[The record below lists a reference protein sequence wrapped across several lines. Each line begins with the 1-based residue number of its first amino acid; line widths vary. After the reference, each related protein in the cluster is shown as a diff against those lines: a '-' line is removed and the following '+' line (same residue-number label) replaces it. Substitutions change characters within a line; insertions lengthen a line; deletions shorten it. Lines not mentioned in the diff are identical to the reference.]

1 VRVVSSAP
9 ARIDLAGGTIDL
21 WPLYLLHDG
30 AQTLNA
36 AITLRAHCTIQSR
49 ADDRITLVSE
59 DTRER
64 VEAATAADFDLD
76 RLPLIARLVRSFG
89 VGGVD
94 IVTRSDS
101 PVGAGLGGSST
112 LAVAAGAALAAWA
125 DRTIDAET
133 LLGLVMNVE
142 GQVLGVPPG
151 VQDYRPAMYGGVLA
165 IELGVD
171 GVRTVRLPIDA
182 DALSDRLVVAF
193 TGASRNSGINNW
205 DVFKRRLDSDP
216 GVTAAFTDICRAAAG
231 MREAFLRN
239 DWPGVA
245 AHLAE
250 EWTARKRLA
259 PGVTTPAIDA
269 LLDHARAAGAWA
281 GKVCG
286 AGGGG
291 CLFALTDPERK
302 ADVSA
307 ALAHTGADVLPV
319 RIDRNGLSLER
330 SGSR

>member
-9 ARIDLAGGTIDL
+9 TRIDLAGGTIDI
-21 WPLYLLHDG
+21 WPLYLLHPG

-36 AITLRAHCTIQSR
+36 AISLRAHCTIESR
-49 ADDRITLVSE
+49 ADDRIVLVSE

-76 RLPLIARLVRSFG
+76 RLPLVARLVKSFG
-89 VGGVD
+89 VSGVA
-94 IVTRSDS
+94 VTTRSDS

-125 DRTIDAET
+125 HRPIDDEA
-133 LLGLVMNVE
+133 LLTWVMNVE

-171 GVRTVRLPIDA
+171 GVRTVRLPIDPG
-182 DALSDRLVVAF
+182 ALTDRLVVAF

-205 DVFKRRLDSDP
+205 DVFKRRIDGDP
-216 GVTAAFTDICRAAAG
+216 AVTGAFTDICRAAGG
-231 MREAFLRN
+231 MRAAFHRH
-239 DWPGVA
+239 DWSGVA
-245 AHLAE
+245 AELAE
-250 EWTARKRLA
+250 EWAARKRLA
-259 PGVTTPAIDA
+259 PGVTTPAIDE
-269 LLDHARAAGAWA
+269 LLDRARTAGAWA

-291 CLFALTDPERK
+291 CVLALTDPERK
-302 ADVSA
+302 SAVSA
-307 ALAHTGADVLPV
+307 ALVDAGAEVLPV
-319 RIDRNGLSLER
+319 QIDRNGLSLER
-330 SGSR
+330 S

>member
-9 ARIDLAGGTIDL
+9 TRIDLAGGTIDI
-21 WPLYLLHDG
+21 WPLYLWHAG

-36 AITLRAHCTIQSR
+36 AISLRAHCTIESR
-49 ADDRITLVSE
+49 ADDRIVLVSE

-64 VEAATAADFDLD
+64 IEAATAADLDLD
-76 RLPLIARLVRSFG
+76 RLPLLARLVQSFG
-89 VGGVD
+89 VSGVA
-94 IVTRSDS
+94 ITTRSDS
-101 PVGAGLGGSST
+101 PLGAGLGGSST

-125 DRTIDAET
+125 NRAVDNEA
-133 LLGLVMNVE
+133 LLTWVMNVE

-182 DALSDRLVVAF
+182 GALTDRLVVAF

-205 DVFKRRLDSDP
+205 DVFKARIDGDP
-216 GVTAAFTDICRAAAG
+216 TVTSAFTDICRAAAG
-231 MREAFLRN
+231 MREAFHRH
-239 DWPGVA
+239 DWSGVA
-245 AHLAE
+245 ARLAE
-250 EWTARKRLA
+250 EWAARKRLA
-259 PGVTTPAIDA
+259 SGVTTPAIDG

-291 CLFALTDPERK
+291 CLFVLTDPERK
-302 ADVSA
+302 SEVGA
-307 ALAHTGADVLPV
+307 ALARAGAQVLPV
-319 RIDRNGLSLER
+319 RIERNGLSLER
-330 SGSR
+330 S

>member
-1 VRVVSSAP
+1 MRVVSSAP
-9 ARIDLAGGTIDL
+9 TRIDLAGGTIDI
-21 WPLYLLHDG
+21 WPLYLLHPG

-36 AITLRAHCTIQSR
+36 AISLRAHCTIESR
-49 ADDRITLVSE
+49 ADHRIVLVSE

-64 VEAATAADFDLD
+64 VEAATTADLDLD
-76 RLPLIARLVRSFG
+76 RLPLVARLVKSFG
-89 VGGVD
+89 VSGVT
-94 IVTRSDS
+94 ITTRSDS

-112 LAVAAGAALAAWA
+112 LAVAAGAALATWA
-125 DRTIDAET
+125 NRAIDDEA
-133 LLGLVMNVE
+133 LLTWVMNVE

-171 GVRTVRLPIDA
+171 GVRTVRLPVDA
-182 DALSDRLVVAF
+182 GALTDRLVVAF

-205 DVFKRRLDSDP
+205 DVFKGRIDGDP
-216 GVTAAFTDICRAAAG
+216 TVTDALTDICQAAADMRAA
-231 MREAFLRN
+231 FYRN
-239 DWPGVA
+239 DWSGVA
-245 AHLAE
+245 THLTA

-259 PGVTTPAIDA
+259 PRVTTPAIDE
-269 LLDHARAAGAWA
+269 LLDRARAAGAWA

-291 CLFALTDPERK
+291 CLLVLADPDRTSE
-302 ADVSA
+302 VSA
-307 ALAHTGADVLPV
+307 ALAHGGAEVLPV

-330 SGSR
+330 S

>member
-1 VRVVSSAP
+1 MRVVSSAP
-9 ARIDLAGGTIDL
+9 TRIDLAGGTIDI
-21 WPLYLLHDG
+21 WPLYLLHPG

-36 AITLRAHCTIQSR
+36 AISLRAHCTIQSR

-64 VEAATAADFDLD
+64 IDVATAADFDLD

-89 VGGVD
+89 VRGVE
-94 IVTRSDS
+94 VTTRSDS

-125 DRTIDAET
+125 NRAIEDEA
-133 LLGLVMNVE
+133 LLGMVMNVE

-165 IELGVD
+165 IELGID

-182 DALSDRLVVAF
+182 DALTDRLVVAF

-205 DVFKRRLDSDP
+205 DVFKGRIDGDP
-216 GVTAAFTDICRAAAG
+216 IVTAAFTDICRAAVG
-231 MREAFLRN
+231 MREAFHRK
-239 DWPGVA
+239 DWSGVA
-245 AHLAE
+245 ARLAE

-259 PGVTTPAIDA
+259 SGVTTPAIDA
-269 LLDHARAAGAWA
+269 LLDRARAAGAWA

-307 ALAHTGADVLPV
+307 ALARAGADVLPV
-319 RIDRNGLSLER
+319 RIDQNGLSLER
-330 SGSR
+330 S

>member
-9 ARIDLAGGTIDL
+9 TRIDLAGGTIDI
-21 WPLYLLHDG
+21 WPLYLFHPG

-36 AITLRAHCTIQSR
+36 AISLRAHCTIESR
-49 ADDRITLVSE
+49 ADDRIVLISE

-64 VEAATAADFDLD
+64 VEAATPADLD
-76 RLPLIARLVRSFG
+76 LERLPLVARLVKSFG
-89 VGGVD
+89 VSGVE
-94 IVTRSDS
+94 VTTRSDS

-112 LAVAAGAALAAWA
+112 LAVAVGAALAAWA
-125 DRTIDAET
+125 HRTIDDET
-133 LLGLVMNVE
+133 LLALVMNVE

-165 IELGVD
+165 IELGID

-182 DALSDRLVVAF
+182 GALTDRLVVAF

-205 DVFKRRLDSDP
+205 DVFKRRIDGDLT
-216 GVTAAFTDICRAAAG
+216 VTGAFTEICRAAGG
-231 MREAFLRN
+231 MREAFHRN
-239 DWPGVA
+239 DWSGVA
-245 AHLAE
+245 ARLSD
-250 EWTARKRLA
+250 EWAARKRLA
-259 PGVTTPAIDA
+259 PRVTTPAIDT
-269 LLDHARAAGAWA
+269 LLDRARAAGAWA

-291 CLFALTDPERK
+291 CLFALTDPARK

-307 ALAHTGADVLPV
+307 ALAQGGAEVLPV
-319 RIDRNGLSLER
+319 RIDQNGLSLER
-330 SGSR
+330 S